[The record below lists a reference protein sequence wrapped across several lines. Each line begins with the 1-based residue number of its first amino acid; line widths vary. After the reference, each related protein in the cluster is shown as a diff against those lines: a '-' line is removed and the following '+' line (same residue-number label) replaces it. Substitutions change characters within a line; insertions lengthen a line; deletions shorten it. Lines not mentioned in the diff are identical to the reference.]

1 MRSRIDDILASTK
14 LDQYIKK
21 KEEPKKANV
30 FLIVLAVIG
39 VIAVIAAIAYAVYYF
54 LTPDYVE
61 DYEDDF
67 DDDFDDDFFNNEE
80 DDQE

>member
-1 MRSRIDDILASTK
+1 MRDKLDEWLASTK
-14 LDQYIKK
+14 LNQYLKK
-21 KEEPKKANV
+21 EEEPKKTNV

-39 VIAVIAAIAYAVYYF
+39 VIAIVAAVAYAVYYF

-67 DDDFDDDFFNNEE
+67 DDDFDDDFFNE